1 MDYQKIK
8 TLAELKKAKYKQKS
22 IKDELRENLI
32 YNIQN
37 KINVFQGS
45 AFFVSMSFVMRKTFE
60 NRFQNRSKV
69 YHKSIEKMS

>member
-8 TLAELKKAKYKQKS
+8 TLAHLKKAKYQPKS

-37 KINVFQGS
+37 KINVFQGIHGYEKS
-45 AFFVSMSFVMRKTFE
+45 VIPRIKYE
-60 NRFQNRSKV
+60 YYNRWKSKW
-69 YHKSIEKMS
+69 

>member
-37 KINVFQGS
+37 KINVFQGI
-45 AFFVSMSFVMRKTFE
+45 
-60 NRFQNRSKV
+60 
-69 YHKSIEKMS
+69 HG